1 MLLSNDVITITVYD
15 DDLVGKDFIG
25 RMVLKAGTLTS
36 EPVRIPALP
45 LCVRVLKTSPQ
56 PLHNPQKREWHQLMD
71 QRLHHRMRGELELE
85 MRWVHVDGVEAAT
98 EKPTM
103 ISSFVSVAQQY
114 RDRDVAKKV
123 QHSTLAPSTFS
134 SLCASCI
141 APTSPAT
148 AGGGTRGS
156 EGEGGTAH
164 EGDQRGRAAHWGVPS
179 PGARLRGK
187 DVVHEVVAMTAS
199 ALQLTIHHLTT
210 HHLCAP
216 TCR

>member
-1 MLLSNDVITITVYD
+1 
-15 DDLVGKDFIG
+15 
-25 RMVLKAGTLTS
+25 
-36 EPVRIPALP
+36 
-45 LCVRVLKTSPQ
+45 
-56 PLHNPQKREWHQLMD
+56 MD

-123 QHSTLAPSTFS
+123 QHSTPASPSTLS

-164 EGDQRGRAAHWGVPS
+164 EGDQRGCAAHRGVPS
-179 PGARLRGK
+179 PGARLGGK
-187 DVVHEVVAMTAS
+187 DVVHEVVAMTAP
-199 ALQLTIHHLTT
+199 ALQLTIHHL
-210 HHLCAP
+210 CAP